1 MTLNKRLWIIFILF
15 VLIWN
20 VYLQYYLDYSIG
32 SIDFWI
38 LNLIPSLLASIGKN
52 YYEDKVKLEQKL
64 KEGI

>member
-52 YYEDKVKLEQKL
+52 YYEDKVKLEQEL